1 MIFQDSWRLC
11 SNNWQQ
17 PRHLAGLL
25 SDIRNGDDW
34 FCGADDLNDIV
45 EGDEVELAQ
54 IHCFVKVSAHT
65 GFEIGGIG
73 SVLNPVKGI
82 REARSL
88 ERVLVPE
95 GHAGGIMK
103 LDAFIQDVDG
113 LNDAEIEGNTVM
125 WSVQVDHQ
133 ALLFALEEL
142 HFIVLLGN
150 LSMKGIVPEF
160 IDHGI
165 SPSVPA

>member
-1 MIFQDSWRLC
+1 MIR
-11 SNNWQQ
+11 Q
-17 PRHLAGLL
+17 PRRLAGLL
-25 SDIRNGDDW
+25 SDIRNGDTW

-54 IHCFVKVSAHT
+54 IHCFVKIGAHA
-65 GFEIGGIG
+65 GFEIGGVCA
-73 SVLNPVKGI
+73 VLHLIKGVG
-82 REARSL
+82 EAGAMELSL
-88 ERVLVPE
+88 VHK
-95 GHAGGIMK
+95 GYAGGIVK

-113 LNDAEIEGNTVM
+113 LNDAEIEGNTAM

-142 HFIVLLGN
+142 HFIIFLWDLTTKVVL
-150 LSMKGIVPEF
+150 PEF

>member
-1 MIFQDSWRLC
+1 M
-11 SNNWQQ
+11 
-17 PRHLAGLL
+17 
-25 SDIRNGDDW
+25 SDIRNADAW
-34 FCGADDLNDIV
+34 FCGADNLDDIV
-45 EGDEVELAQ
+45 ACDERVLAQ
-54 IHCFVKVSAHT
+54 IHCFVKVSAHA
-65 GFEIGGIG
+65 GFDIGGIG
-73 SVLNPVKGI
+73 SVFHSVKSVG
-82 REARSL
+82 EAGPM
-88 ERVLVPE
+88 ERGLVHE
-95 GHAGGIMK
+95 GYAGGIVK

-142 HFIVLLGN
+142 HFIVFLGD

-165 SPSVPA
+165 SPSEPA

>member
-1 MIFQDSWRLC
+1 M
-11 SNNWQQ
+11 
-17 PRHLAGLL
+17 

-54 IHCFVKVSAHT
+54 IHCFVKVSAHA
-65 GFEIGGIG
+65 GFEISGVSAVLHLIKGVVEAG
-73 SVLNPVKGI
+73 PMVLNLVHKGY
-82 REARSL
+82 
-88 ERVLVPE
+88 
-95 GHAGGIMK
+95 AGGIVK